1 MENVGFFLGS
11 AKNASLVKEFNMAN
25 IFQRIFGQK
34 ETETVKVQEERS
46 ILSGLGLEYNSISSY
61 SNSLAMKLSTAYAC
75 TNILS
80 NSVAL
85 LPIKIVSYKG
95 GKKSEIEHPLNK
107 ILNLSPNQ
115 KYNRYNFFKLL
126 IESLILNGNGYA
138 YIVRD
143 EKLNVVALELLDPSF
158 VTPLPQA
165 NGTVKYLV
173 AGMDSAVDAMN
184 MIHLYQHVD
193 NAMNGISVI
202 KYADMTLRAA
212 FDTEKMSNNFYKRG
226 AGLLGVL
233 KASAPL
239 TEAQKTQIAQSWE
252 KSVTRTEAGG
262 VAILPQGLDFQSISV
277 SPEDAQL
284 LSSKAYDT
292 IQICRFFNVSP
303 LKVFDY
309 SHMSYSSLEQVSM
322 SYLQDSVLPYTQL
335 IEDEFNRKI
344 FRPSEI
350 GKIYI
355 DFDYTALIGTD
366 KKTEAEYFRTL
377 ITNGLC
383 TVNEARVKLG
393 FAPLDGDEYNETFL
407 QLSYGTVKNISEGM
421 YVKQNAQD
429 ASGNLKVDNNAKE
442 KENKTENTDEQ

>member
-1 MENVGFFLGS
+1 
-11 AKNASLVKEFNMAN
+11 MATLIN
-25 IFQRIFGQK
+25 RLFGIK
-34 ETETVKVQEERS
+34 ETETHKEEERS
-46 ILSGLGLEYNSISSY
+46 IFGGMGLEYNSISSY
-61 SNSLAMKLSTAYAC
+61 SNSLAMRLATAYAC

-85 LPIKIVSYKG
+85 LPIKVVSFKG
-95 GKKSEIEHPLNK
+95 GKKSEIDHPLNK
-107 ILNLSPNQ
+107 ILNLSPNN

-126 IESLILNGNGYA
+126 IESVILNGNGYA

-143 EKLNVVALELLDPSF
+143 EKLNVVSLELLDPAY
-158 VTPLPQA
+158 VTPLPQ
-165 NGTVKYLV
+165 GDGSVKYLIQ
-173 AGMDSAVDAMN
+173 GMDHAVDSMN
-184 MIHLYQHVD
+184 VIHLYQHVD
-193 NAMNGISVI
+193 EMYNGISVI

-212 FDTEKMSNNFYKRG
+212 FDTERQANNFYRSG
-226 AGLLGVL
+226 AGLMGVL

-252 KSVTRTEAGG
+252 KSISRTSGGG
-262 VAILPQGLDFQSISV
+262 VAILPQGLDFQPISV

-284 LSSKAYDT
+284 LESRGYDT

-335 IEDEFNRKI
+335 IEDEFNRKV

-355 DFDYTALIGTD
+355 DFDYTALIGVD
-366 KKTEAEYFRTL
+366 KKSEAEYYRTL
-377 ITNGLC
+377 ITNGMIS
-383 TVNEARVKLG
+383 VNEARVKLG
-393 FAPLDGDEYNETFL
+393 FAPLDGDEYNQNFL
-407 QLSYGTVKNISEGM
+407 QLSYGTVKNINEGA
-421 YVKQNAQD
+421 YIKNNPQD
-429 ASGNLKVDNNAKE
+429 ATGEVKVDNNAKE
-442 KENKTENTDEQ
+442 KEE